1 MSGRKL
7 VSKPRCSIPAVQGD
21 AARCP
26 ASGFEGK
33 PVDWTTV
40 AALTIGPVPPR
51 QDFRLCRDP
60 ECEVV
65 YYGPAGAVIETGD
78 LNVQPGF
85 GEGSDRLVCYCFL
98 HREADIARE
107 LAERGTTG
115 VYDSIEREVQAC
127 NCACEVRNPS
137 GKCCLGEVQ
146 ATIQRLERD
155 LGVTA

>member
-1 MSGRKL
+1 MSE
-7 VSKPRCSIPAVQGD
+7 SCCSIPAVEGN

-26 ASGFEGK
+26 ASGYEGK

-40 AALTIGPVPPR
+40 AALTSGPVPSR

-65 YYGPAGAVIETGD
+65 YYGSAGTVLRTGD

-85 GEGSDRLVCYCFL
+85 KEGSGGLVCYCFL
-98 HREADIARE
+98 HREADVARE

-115 VYDSIEREVQAC
+115 IFDSIKRQVKAG

-146 ATIQRLERD
+146 GANQRLEKD
-155 LGVTA
+155 TGVTA

>member
-1 MSGRKL
+1 MSE
-7 VSKPRCSIPAVQGD
+7 SCCSIPAVEGD

-65 YYGPAGAVIETGD
+65 YYGSAGAVLRTGD

-85 GEGSDRLVCYCFL
+85 KTAGDGLVCYCFL
-98 HREADIARE
+98 HCEADIARE

-115 VYDSIEREVQAC
+115 IFDSIEREVQTG

-146 ATIQRLERD
+146 DTIHRLEEK
-155 LGVTA
+155 LGVTP

>member
-1 MSGRKL
+1 MSEAC
-7 VSKPRCSIPAVQGD
+7 CSVTPAAGD

-26 ASGFEGK
+26 TSGFAGK

-40 AALTIGPVPPR
+40 AALAKGRVPPK
-51 QDFRLCRDP
+51 QEFRLCRDA

-65 YYGPAGAVIETGD
+65 YYGSAGAVLTADD
-78 LNVQPGF
+78 LNVEPGF
-85 GEGSDRLVCYCFL
+85 KNGSDGLVCYCFL
-98 HREADIARE
+98 HRKAGIDQQLRE
-107 LAERGTTG
+107 TGETG
-115 VYDSIEREVQAC
+115 VLESIKDEVRAG

-146 ATIQRLERD
+146 ETIRSLEKE